1 MSQQIEGLSVLGNF
15 SRSWKGEHKN
25 KIKIKQCNKQKKKTS
40 EWQGLIKTQLC
51 DKRRLLG

>member
-25 KIKIKQCNKQKKKTS
+25 KIKIKQCNKQKKKPLS
-40 EWQGLIKTQLC
+40 
-51 DKRRLLG
+51 DKDLLKLNYVTKEDC